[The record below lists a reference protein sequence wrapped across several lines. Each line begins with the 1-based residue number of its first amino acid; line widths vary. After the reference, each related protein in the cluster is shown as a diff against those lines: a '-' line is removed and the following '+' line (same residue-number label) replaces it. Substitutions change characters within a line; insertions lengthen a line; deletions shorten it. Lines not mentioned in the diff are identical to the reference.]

1 MSLFFA
7 YAKAVFLMTWL
18 ISYFFF
24 FRKTL
29 QIAKQLSDKALEAQ
43 ACYSLGNT
51 YILLKDSEK
60 AIEFLTKHFKIA
72 QELEDRVGMGWLCW
86 SLGNTPTTL
95 GKNEEAIK
103 FASKH
108 LEISREVSID
118 GVGGQSR
125 DGEVVLESRQHP
137 HSIREE

>member
-1 MSLFFA
+1 MKEDVAEMCIYIQVKQNLQ
-7 YAKAVFLMTWL
+7 YRKIV
-18 ISYFFF
+18 YFF

-51 YILLKDSEK
+51 YTLLKDYEK
-60 AIEFLTKHFKIA
+60 AIEFHMKHLKIA
-72 QELEDRVGMGWLCW
+72 QELEDRVGEGRACW
-86 SLGNTPTTL
+86 SLGNAHTAL

-108 LEISREVSID
+108 LEISREVRIVINIKVSDLNIYE
-118 GVGGQSR
+118 GS
-125 DGEVVLESRQHP
+125 SC
-137 HSIREE
+137 

>member
-1 MSLFFA
+1 MQILFAERLLNWFFS
-7 YAKAVFLMTWL
+7 V
-18 ISYFFF
+18 FF

-51 YILLKDSEK
+51 YTLLKDYEK
-60 AIEFLTKHFKIA
+60 AIEFHMKHLKIA
-72 QELEDRVGMGWLCW
+72 QELEDRVGEGRACW
-86 SLGNTPTTL
+86 SLGNAHTAL

-108 LEISREVSID
+108 LEISREVRMFFIIIIW
-118 GVGGQSR
+118 
-125 DGEVVLESRQHP
+125 VLRP
-137 HSIREE
+137 IRIISHTLSWVSC